1 MGPVALE
8 STRGTLLNLY
18 LRCAY
23 DRSLLHRAP
32 TSSAEYSFHPRAP
45 PNKTSRS
52 SYAWGHRPR
61 AQRRP
66 PPPDYPYAF
75 NRETGPKPSPK
86 PNSSDDDGQAYRHAM
101 RPEVLVGSRRQTEEM
116 DRQVDR
122 LRGELPFFRAFQV
135 TTLLLLAAAVF
146 GGFGQ

>member
-1 MGPVALE
+1 
-8 STRGTLLNLY
+8 
-18 LRCAY
+18 
-23 DRSLLHRAP
+23 
-32 TSSAEYSFHPRAP
+32 
-45 PNKTSRS
+45 
-52 SYAWGHRPR
+52 
-61 AQRRP
+61 
-66 PPPDYPYAF
+66 
-75 NRETGPKPSPK
+75 
-86 PNSSDDDGQAYRHAM
+86 M